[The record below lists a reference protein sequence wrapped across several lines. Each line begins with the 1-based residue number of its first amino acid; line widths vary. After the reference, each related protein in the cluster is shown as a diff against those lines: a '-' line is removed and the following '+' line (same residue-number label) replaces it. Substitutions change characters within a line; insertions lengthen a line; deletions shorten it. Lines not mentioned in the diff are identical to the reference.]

1 MNWFNG
7 YPKIFSGM
15 FLSKEIIN
23 NPSLKTMT
31 SFFFFFDNKTMVL
44 FLDACED

>member
-1 MNWFNG
+1 MNWFNE

-15 FLSKEIIN
+15 FLSKEIIT

-31 SFFFFFDNKTMVL
+31 FFFFDNMTMVL